1 MERNKMAIIVSLL
14 FVISTIMGVWL
25 VFSQQKAKKDELA
38 SLRIS
43 QNKIAIVNVYG
54 TIRASSRATGSLK
67 QSSDRIIKR
76 LKKIEEDKSIKAVV
90 LRINSPGGTV
100 AASEE
105 VYAEIQKV
113 KAANKPVV
121 ASLSDIAASG
131 GYYVAVAADKIVS
144 DPGTLTG
151 SIGVIMELGNYSAL
165 MKKFGVKIV
174 TIKSGKHKDIG
185 SFSRDMTPE
194 EESILQSVINDA
206 YERFLSVVITGR
218 KMDPKK
224 ARILADGRIYTGAQ
238 AKNEG
243 LVDMLGSL
251 DDAIEEAKKLANIK
265 GKVKIVTDTDQWEKI
280 LDIIPSSFD
289 EKGIDKIIP
298 DSKIRFEY
306 SME

>member
-1 MERNKMAIIVSLL
+1 MERNKIAMIVALL
-14 FVISTIMGVWL
+14 FGVSTITGIWL
-25 VFSQQKAKKDELA
+25 IFSQQKLKKDESVSA
-38 SLRIS
+38 GTS
-43 QNKIAIVNVYG
+43 QNKIAVVNIYG
-54 TIRASSRATGSLK
+54 TIRASSKAAGSLK
-67 QSSDRIIKR
+67 QSSERIIKR
-76 LKKIEEDKSIKAVV
+76 LKKIEEDKSVKAVV

-105 VYAEIQKV
+105 LYAEILKV

-144 DPGTLTG
+144 NPGTLTG

-165 MKKFGVKIV
+165 MKKFGVQIV
-174 TIKSGKHKDIG
+174 TIKSGAYKDIG

-194 EESILQSVINDA
+194 EKSILQSVINDA
-206 YERFLSVVITGR
+206 YERFLSAVIAGR
-218 KMDPKK
+218 KLDPIK
-224 ARILADGRIYTGAQ
+224 ARALADGRIYTGAQ
-238 AKNEG
+238 AQNEG

-251 DDAIEEAKKLANIK
+251 DDAINEAKKLAKIK
-265 GKVKIVTDTDQWEKI
+265 GKVKIITDTDQWERF
-280 LDIIPSSFD
+280 LDIIPLGF
-289 EKGIDKIIP
+289 EERGIDRIIP